1 MYFWLVKA
9 DFQMTIFNILI
20 QSQSYS
26 TTVLIQF
33 NHTIM
38 NTTIFYSSIS
48 LMYLVSLVDFV
59 KWLWFWFLLLSS
71 AKSILGD
78 SDFCFFCIFLL
89 VLVRFNFLDIDFR
102 TNFLDFERTTLTT
115 VGAWEIVF
123 EASSLESE
131 SQTKYC

>member
-1 MYFWLVKA
+1 MAL
-9 DFQMTIFNILI
+9 
-20 QSQSYS
+20 
-26 TTVLIQF
+26 VLI
-33 NHTIM
+33 
-38 NTTIFYSSIS
+38 
-48 LMYLVSLVDFV
+48 
-59 KWLWFWFLLLSS
+59 LLLSS

-115 VGAWEIVF
+115 VGVSEIVF

-131 SQTKYC
+131 SQTNTVKTVAKDRESTQFIKYIKNNINFES